1 MTAFLQQY
9 ISPALP
15 VILWLFRGVTAGL
28 AVWLLVRCCKSLFR
42 GRDRESWGF
51 VTLSNGAR
59 YELYHWENVIGRAR
73 RADIRVN
80 FPSVSRTHA
89 ILQRDDGGIWRVDPI
104 NRSSG
109 VLLNG
114 KRTLVPASLNPGDSI
129 ALGGVE
135 LFFFPSEQP
144 QHTGQPKKRPSP
156 VGSLWLLTFIQL
168 LLWGQFAP
176 GFGAENIYPVSAGFF
191 GLCGLGWALY
201 GVSRRLHRRQ
211 FDLETLA
218 LLLATVGFA
227 ITAAWDP
234 GALYKQLAAVAL
246 LGGGERTQ
254 NEMEAHGITKAV
266 LDNLCAKGVLECS
279 KVNKSI
285 DLYSS
290 IPLKNEPITLTAEQ
304 QAAYDALL
312 PGLEDT
318 APHSALLY
326 GVTGSGKTLVF
337 LKLIERCLALGRR
350 ALVLVP
356 EISLTPQMILRLKGQ
371 FGRRVAVQHSALNHT
386 ERLLQWQMIQD
397 GGADIVVGTRSA
409 VFAPLENIGLVIID
423 EEQEH
428 TYRSESAP
436 RYAAHEV
443 ARQRAAENGSLLL
456 LASATPSTESFYAAQ
471 NGRTQLVRLT
481 QRYGGNP
488 LPSVQ
493 IVDMRAELA
502 SGNPREISLAME
514 DAIRRNLDAGK
525 QTILLL
531 NRRGYQTMAQC
542 DDCREVL
549 KCPKCSVPMVYH
561 KAGHK
566 LLCHYCGTQLDPPP
580 KTCPACGGKLLYR
593 GFGTQKAEE
602 ELAQLFP
609 EARVLRM
616 DQDSTAAK
624 DAHEKLLAKFA
635 RHEYDIMVGTQMV
648 AKGLDFE
655 DVTLVGVLGI
665 DSLLFAQGFRAYETV
680 FSLITQVVGRSGRAK
695 DPGFAIIQTTD
706 PDNPVLNLAAAQ
718 DYDAFFEQEIAYRK
732 LGLYPPFCGLCVVGF
747 SGPKEIE
754 VARAAA
760 RFSALLG
767 RQAAQQ
773 PDLPLRVL
781 GPTPG
786 NIEKINENYRY
797 KLTIKCR
804 ADKRFRDL
812 VRQTLGLY
820 EQEKLPSKATVVVDM
835 HSDGDI

>member
-1 MTAFLQQY
+1 MPKTVGVAVSNATFHFDKLYTYAVMPDQQDAVRLGSMVLVPFGRGSRARMGVVLACDEEPESSKLKFLFDVAPASACLTPELLRLVHFLKERTFCTYYEAVKAVIPYGAQY
-9 ISPALP
+9 KPA
-15 VILWLFRGVTAGL
+15 VAADGVTPVLQKQLTRHTENSYKLAG
-28 AVWLLVRCCKSLFR
+28 
-42 GRDRESWGF
+42 
-51 VTLSNGAR
+51 TL
-59 YELYHWENVIGRAR
+59 
-73 RADIRVN
+73 
-80 FPSVSRTHA
+80 
-89 ILQRDDGGIWRVDPI
+89 
-104 NRSSG
+104 
-109 VLLNG
+109 
-114 KRTLVPASLNPGDSI
+114 PAK
-129 ALGGVE
+129 
-135 LFFFPSEQP
+135 
-144 QHTGQPKKRPSP
+144 PKP
-156 VGSLWLLTFIQL
+156 
-168 LLWGQFAP
+168 
-176 GFGAENIYPVSAGFF
+176 
-191 GLCGLGWALY
+191 
-201 GVSRRLHRRQ
+201 
-211 FDLETLA
+211 
-218 LLLATVGFA
+218 
-227 ITAAWDP
+227 TA
-234 GALYKQLAAVAL
+234 KQLAAVAL

-254 NEMEAHGITKAV
+254 TELEEKGISRAV

-290 IPLKNEPITLTAEQ
+290 IPLRNEPIRLTAEQ
-304 QAAYDALL
+304 QAAYEALL
-312 PGLEDT
+312 PHLEDA
-318 APHSALLY
+318 APHAALLY

-337 LKLIERCLALGRR
+337 LKLIERCLQLGKR

-356 EISLTPQMILRLKGQ
+356 EISLTPQMILRLKSR
-371 FGRRVAVQHSALNHT
+371 FGKRVAVQHSALNHT

-409 VFAPLENIGLVIID
+409 IFSPLENIGLVIID

-436 RYAAHEV
+436 RYSAHEV
-443 ARQRAAENGSLLL
+443 ARQRAAENGALLL
-456 LASATPSTESFYAAQ
+456 LASATPSTESYFAAQ
-471 NGRTQLVRLT
+471 HGRTQLVRLT

-488 LPSVQ
+488 LPHVE

-502 SGNPREISLAME
+502 SGNPREISLALE

-531 NRRGYQTMAQC
+531 NRRGYQTIAQC
-542 DDCREVL
+542 EDCREVL
-549 KCPKCSVPMVYH
+549 KCQKCSVPMVYH
-561 KAGHK
+561 KSAHK
-566 LLCHYCGTQLDPPP
+566 LLCHYCGSQMDPPP
-580 KTCPACGGKLLYR
+580 QKCPTCGGKLQYR

-602 ELAQLFP
+602 ELTKLFP
-609 EARVLRM
+609 EARILRM

-680 FSLITQVVGRSGRAK
+680 FSLVTQVVGRSGRAK

-706 PDNPVLNLAAAQ
+706 PNNPVLNLAAAQ

-747 SGPKEIE
+747 AGPKEIE

-760 RFSALLG
+760 RFAALLG
-767 RQAAQQ
+767 QQAAKQ

-786 NIEKINENYRY
+786 NIEKINEAYRY
-797 KLTIKCR
+797 KLTVKCR
-804 ADKRFRDL
+804 NDRRFRDL
-812 VRQTLGLY
+812 MRETLGLY
-820 EQEKLPSKATVVVDM
+820 EQEKLPSKATVVVDL

>member
-1 MTAFLQQY
+1 MPKTVGVAVSNATFHFDKLYTYAVMPDQQDAVRLGSMVLVPFGRGSRARMGVVLACDEEPESSKLKFLFDVAPASACLTPELLRLVHFLKERTFCTYYEAVKAVIPYGAQY
-9 ISPALP
+9 KPA
-15 VILWLFRGVTAGL
+15 VAADGVTPVLQKQLTRHTENSYKLAG
-28 AVWLLVRCCKSLFR
+28 
-42 GRDRESWGF
+42 
-51 VTLSNGAR
+51 TL
-59 YELYHWENVIGRAR
+59 
-73 RADIRVN
+73 
-80 FPSVSRTHA
+80 
-89 ILQRDDGGIWRVDPI
+89 
-104 NRSSG
+104 
-109 VLLNG
+109 
-114 KRTLVPASLNPGDSI
+114 PAK
-129 ALGGVE
+129 
-135 LFFFPSEQP
+135 
-144 QHTGQPKKRPSP
+144 PKP
-156 VGSLWLLTFIQL
+156 
-168 LLWGQFAP
+168 
-176 GFGAENIYPVSAGFF
+176 
-191 GLCGLGWALY
+191 
-201 GVSRRLHRRQ
+201 
-211 FDLETLA
+211 
-218 LLLATVGFA
+218 
-227 ITAAWDP
+227 TA
-234 GALYKQLAAVAL
+234 KQLAAVAL

-254 NEMEAHGITKAV
+254 TELEEKGISRAV

-290 IPLKNEPITLTAEQ
+290 IPLKNEPIRLTAEQ
-304 QAAYDALL
+304 QAAYEALL
-312 PGLEDT
+312 PHLEDA
-318 APHSALLY
+318 APHAALLY

-337 LKLIERCLALGRR
+337 LKLIERCLQLGKR

-356 EISLTPQMILRLKGQ
+356 EISLTPQMILRLKSR
-371 FGRRVAVQHSALNHT
+371 FGKRVAVQHSALNHT

-409 VFAPLENIGLVIID
+409 IFSPLENIGLVIID

-436 RYAAHEV
+436 RYSAHEV
-443 ARQRAAENGSLLL
+443 ARQRAAENGALLL
-456 LASATPSTESFYAAQ
+456 LASATPSTESYFAAQ
-471 NGRTQLVRLT
+471 HGRTQLVRLT

-488 LPSVQ
+488 LPHVE

-502 SGNPREISLAME
+502 SGNPREISLALE
-514 DAIRRNLDAGK
+514 DAIRRNLDAEK

-531 NRRGYQTMAQC
+531 NRRGYQTIAQC
-542 DDCREVL
+542 EDCREVL
-549 KCPKCSVPMVYH
+549 KCQKCSVPMVYH
-561 KAGHK
+561 KSAHK
-566 LLCHYCGTQLDPPP
+566 LLCHYCGSQMDPPP
-580 KTCPACGGKLLYR
+580 QKCPTCGGKLQYR

-602 ELAQLFP
+602 ELAKLFP
-609 EARVLRM
+609 EARILRM

-680 FSLITQVVGRSGRAK
+680 FSLVTQVVGRSGRAK

-706 PDNPVLNLAAAQ
+706 PNNPVLNLAAAQ

-747 SGPKEIE
+747 AGPKEIE

-760 RFSALLG
+760 RFAALLG
-767 RQAAQQ
+767 QQAAKQ

-786 NIEKINENYRY
+786 NIEKINEAYRY
-797 KLTIKCR
+797 KLTVKCR
-804 ADKRFRDL
+804 NDRRFRDL
-812 VRQTLGLY
+812 MRETLGLY
-820 EQEKLPSKATVVVDM
+820 EQEKLPSKATVVVDL